1 MRRARREREERAAF
15 AAVQALMT
23 PEWMSSSMIVAS
35 IPEGTT
41 AAELENNQRVLEA
54 ALKIATIMEGIG
66 YSVFARIVP
75 LSVADDLVGGMAQ
88 VPAVRPRGARSHRN
102 AEKLGMVPVAGR
114 TDRPSWSKPH
124 QSTDRRL
131 RCSSRL
137 ETLGCVPHA
146 DRRPFGMAFDLK
158 EIVAARLGENYQ
170 LHEQHLN
177 RTLVAAQRVIGFDK
191 VYARAEG
198 AYLYDMDN
206 AAYLDFLSGY
216 SVFNIGRNHPAVQ
229 KAIRD
234 VLDLDLPNMVQM
246 DCSLLSGLLAE
257 ALTKRTPKHLDAVF
271 FCNSGTEA
279 MEGALKFARAATQRP
294 RVFSLGGAFHGL
306 SLGSLSLMGCESFT
320 EGFGPLMEGFDGRIA
335 LDDLTTLEREL
346 FKRDVAAFV
355 IEPVQGKGVNFPRG
369 DFFNRAQELCR
380 QFGTLLICDEIQ
392 TGLGRTGKMFGFE
405 HWNLEP
411 DIITLAKTLSG
422 GYVPCGAIVA
432 RRDIYQK
439 TFSRMDR
446 CVVHSTTFGRNNL
459 AMACGLAALEVL
471 DDEKLIDNSAKM
483 GALLIERLDALRQK
497 HSFIKEVRGK
507 GLMIA
512 IEFHEPNEFKL
523 KMAWKLLHKVD
534 KVLFAQMVVTQMLA
548 QHRILTQVAGHAM
561 DVVKILPPLII
572 AEKEVDMFVNALDST
587 LSECRKFP
595 GPMWEIG
602 NNFVRHA
609 LRSKRSPDEP
619 RPVLSL

>member
-1 MRRARREREERAAF
+1 
-15 AAVQALMT
+15 
-23 PEWMSSSMIVAS
+23 MS
-35 IPEGTT
+35 
-41 AAELENNQRVLEA
+41 
-54 ALKIATIMEGIG
+54 
-66 YSVFARIVP
+66 
-75 LSVADDLVGGMAQ
+75 
-88 VPAVRPRGARSHRN
+88 
-102 AEKLGMVPVAGR
+102 
-114 TDRPSWSKPH
+114 
-124 QSTDRRL
+124 
-131 RCSSRL
+131 
-137 ETLGCVPHA
+137 
-146 DRRPFGMAFDLK
+146 FDLK
-158 EIVAARLGENYQ
+158 EIVAARLGENYE
-170 LHEQHLN
+170 LHERHVN

-206 AAYLDFLSGY
+206 TPYLDFLSGY
-216 SVFNIGRNHPAVQ
+216 SVFNIGRNHPVVQ

-257 ALTKRTPKHLDAVF
+257 AITKRTPPHLDAVF
-271 FCNSGTEA
+271 LCNSGTEA
-279 MEGALKFARAATQRP
+279 MEGALKFARAATRRK
-294 RVFSLGGAFHGL
+294 RVLSLESAFHGL

-320 EGFGPLMEGFDGRIA
+320 EGFGELMPGFETRIA
-335 LDDLTTLEREL
+335 LDDIDALEREL
-346 FKRDVAAFV
+346 RKEDVAAFV
-355 IEPVQGKGVNFPRG
+355 VEPVQGKGVKYPSG
-369 DFFNRAQELCR
+369 DFFSRAQELCR
-380 QFGTLLICDEIQ
+380 QHGALFVCDEVQ

-459 AMACGLAALEVL
+459 AMACGLAALQVI
-471 DDEKLIDNSAKM
+471 DDEHLIERASKM
-483 GALLIERLDALRQK
+483 GALLMERVNALRSK

-512 IEFHEPNEFKL
+512 IEFQEPTEFKL
-523 KMAWKLLHKVD
+523 RMGWKLLHKVD
-534 KVLFAQMVVTQMLA
+534 KVLFAQMVVSEMLA
-548 QHRILTQVAGHAM
+548 KHHILTQVAGHAM
-561 DVVKILPPLII
+561 DVLKILPPLII
-572 AEKEVDMFVNALDST
+572 GEREVDHFVQALDAT
-587 LSECRKFP
+587 LTECRKFP

-609 LRSKRSPDEP
+609 LRSRREVEKPKP
-619 RPVLSL
+619 LPA

>member
-1 MRRARREREERAAF
+1 
-15 AAVQALMT
+15 
-23 PEWMSSSMIVAS
+23 
-35 IPEGTT
+35 
-41 AAELENNQRVLEA
+41 
-54 ALKIATIMEGIG
+54 
-66 YSVFARIVP
+66 
-75 LSVADDLVGGMAQ
+75 MAI
-88 VPAVRPRGARSHRN
+88 
-102 AEKLGMVPVAGR
+102 
-114 TDRPSWSKPH
+114 
-124 QSTDRRL
+124 
-131 RCSSRL
+131 
-137 ETLGCVPHA
+137 
-146 DRRPFGMAFDLK
+146 DLK
-158 EIVAARLGENYQ
+158 ELVAARLGENYD
-170 LHEQHLN
+170 LHERHLN

-216 SVFNIGRNHPAVQ
+216 SVFNIGRNHPAIQ
-229 KAIRD
+229 KAIRQ
-234 VLDLDLPNMVQM
+234 VLELDLPNMVQM

-257 ALTKRTPKHLDAVF
+257 ALTKLTPKHLDAVF

-279 MEGALKFARAATQRP
+279 NEGALKFARAATGRK
-294 RVFSLGGAFHGL
+294 RMLALGGSWHGL
-306 SLGSLSLMGCESFT
+306 SFGALSLMGCESFT
-320 EGFGPLMEGFDGRIA
+320 EGFGPLMDGWDTRIA
-335 LDDLTTLEREL
+335 LDDLVALEQEL
-346 FKRDVAAFV
+346 KKGDVAALV
-355 IEPVQGKGVNFPRG
+355 IEPVQGKGCKSPG
-369 DFFNRAQELCR
+369 PDFYPRAQELCR
-380 QFGTLLICDEIQ
+380 KHGTLLISDEVQ
-392 TGLGRTGKMFGFE
+392 TGLGRTGKMFGFQ

-411 DIITLAKTLSG
+411 DIITLAKSLSG

-432 RRDIYQK
+432 RREIYQK

-459 AMACGLAALEVL
+459 AMACGLASLDVLEN
-471 DDEKLIDNSAKM
+471 EKLVENSAKM
-483 GALLIERLDALRQK
+483 GALLVAKLDALRAK

-534 KVLFAQMVVTQMLA
+534 KVLFAQMVVTQLLA

-572 AEKEVDMFVNALDST
+572 GEKEVDMFVNALDAT
-587 LSECRKFP
+587 LAECRKFP

-609 LRSKRSPDEP
+609 LRSKRSSD
-619 RPVLSL
+619 PVIAVVAGGADPGRT

>member
-1 MRRARREREERAAF
+1 
-15 AAVQALMT
+15 
-23 PEWMSSSMIVAS
+23 
-35 IPEGTT
+35 
-41 AAELENNQRVLEA
+41 
-54 ALKIATIMEGIG
+54 
-66 YSVFARIVP
+66 
-75 LSVADDLVGGMAQ
+75 
-88 VPAVRPRGARSHRN
+88 
-102 AEKLGMVPVAGR
+102 
-114 TDRPSWSKPH
+114 
-124 QSTDRRL
+124 
-131 RCSSRL
+131 
-137 ETLGCVPHA
+137 
-146 DRRPFGMAFDLK
+146 MAFDLK

-170 LHEQHLN
+170 LHEQHIN

-216 SVFNIGRNHPAVQ
+216 SVFNIGRSHPVV
-229 KAIRD
+229 KRAIRD

-257 ALTKRTPKHLDAVF
+257 ALTKRTPPHLDAVF

-279 MEGALKFARAATQRP
+279 MEGALKFARAATGRK
-294 RVFSLGGAFHGL
+294 RIISLASAFHGL

-320 EGFGPLMEGFDGRIA
+320 EGFGPLMDEWDTRID
-335 LDDLTTLEREL
+335 LDDTASLEGEL
-346 FKRDVAAFV
+346 AKRDVAAFV
-355 IEPVQGKGVNFPRG
+355 IEPVQGKGCKSPG
-369 DFFNRAQELCR
+369 TDFFVRAQELCR
-380 QFGTLLICDEIQ
+380 KHGTLLISDEVQ

-432 RRDIYQK
+432 RREIYQK

-459 AMACGLAALEVL
+459 AMACGLAALGV
-471 DDEKLIDNSAKM
+471 IDSENLVENSARM
-483 GALLIERLDALRQK
+483 GALLMEKIDALRAK

-507 GLMIA
+507 GLMIG
-512 IEFHEPNEFKL
+512 IEFHEPQEFKL
-523 KMAWKLLHKVD
+523 KMAWKFLHKID
-534 KVLFAQMVVTQMLA
+534 KVLFAQMIVTQMLSK
-548 QHRILTQVAGHAM
+548 HRILTQVAGHAM

-572 AEKEVDMFVNALDST
+572 GPKEVDMFVNALDDVLT
-587 LSECRKFP
+587 ECRKFP

-609 LRSKRSPDEP
+609 LGSKRAAE
-619 RPVLSL
+619 RPVVSA